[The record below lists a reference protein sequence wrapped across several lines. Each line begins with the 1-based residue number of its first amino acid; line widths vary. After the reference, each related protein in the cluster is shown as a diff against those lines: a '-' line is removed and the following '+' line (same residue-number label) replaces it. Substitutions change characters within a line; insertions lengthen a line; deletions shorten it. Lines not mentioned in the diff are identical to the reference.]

1 MSDLVFFLRLFKPHA
16 WWLVGGIVLA
26 LLTAFSTIALLT
38 LSGWF
43 ISASAIAGL
52 GGDVFLFNFVLPAAQ
67 IRALA
72 ITRTLGRYG
81 ERLVTHEATFRVL
94 TEIRVWFFAQ
104 LIPLALGRLAESRS
118 GDLLTRMTADIDAL
132 DALYLR
138 LLAPAVVAA
147 IGITAVTVFLYAY
160 HPFISFSTAVLLI
173 IASVVIPL
181 LFNSLGKESA
191 AATVTLSASLRLRQL
206 ELLQGMTDLLANQAY
221 ARFSKQFAKNS
232 ERLLETEADNNRLTA
247 LSSALTLLLSQLALL
262 HALIFLALG
271 YKNSTLS
278 GADIAIVLF
287 CVIAAFELVQ
297 ALPQALQML
306 GKTQAAAQRVRHLAT
321 LTPTIELAKPTKEL
335 PSRHDLQLH
344 GVSFRYSEQ
353 SNWVLKNLSLN
364 IPQGAKIGIIG
375 ASGSGKT
382 TLLQLLIRAHDPEH
396 GEVLLGDVVI
406 NQLNPDELLGCFGV
420 LSQRSQLFAATIKE
434 NLLIAKPHATQ
445 NELKEAINF
454 AGLTQFIG
462 RLPNGIHT
470 WVGESSA
477 KISGGEARR
486 IALARLHLKNPPI
499 LLLDEPTEGLDS
511 DTEREVLAALAVFA
525 KHKTLVMVTHRTV
538 GLELVDVVYKMED
551 GVLIKIG

>member
-1 MSDLVFFLRLFKPHA
+1 MSDLRFFLHLFKPHA

-52 GGDVFLFNFVLPAAQ
+52 GGDILLFNFMLPAAQ

-138 LLAPAVVAA
+138 LIAPAVVAA
-147 IGITAVTVFLYAY
+147 IGITAVTVFLYGY
-160 HPFISFSTAVLLI
+160 HPLISFSTAILLL

-181 LFNSLGKESA
+181 IFNRLGKESS

-221 ARFSKQFAKNS
+221 SRFSDSFAKNS
-232 ERLLETEADNNRLTA
+232 ERLIETEADNNRLTA

-262 HALIFLALG
+262 VALILVALG
-271 YKNSTLS
+271 YKEGGLS

-297 ALPQALQML
+297 PLPQAMQML

-321 LTPTIELAKPTKEL
+321 LTPTIEIASPTKAL
-335 PSRHDLQLH
+335 PSCYDLHLCN
-344 GVSFRYSEQ
+344 VSFRYSQ
-353 SNWVLKNLSLN
+353 QLVLKNISLT
-364 IPQGAKIGIIG
+364 IPHGAKIGIIG

-382 TLLQLLIRAHDPEH
+382 TLLQLLTRHYDPQY
-396 GEVLLGDVVI
+396 GEILLGDVAI
-406 NQLNPDELLGCFGV
+406 NQLNHDELLSCFGV
-420 LSQRSQLFAATIKE
+420 LSQRSQLFAATIKD
-434 NLLIAKPHATQ
+434 NLLIAKPLATQ
-445 NELKEAINF
+445 KELNEAITF
-454 AGLTQFIG
+454 GGLTQFIG
-462 RLPNGIHT
+462 RLPDGINT
-470 WVGESSA
+470 WIGESGA

-486 IALARLHLKNPPI
+486 IALARLYLKNPPL
-499 LLLDEPTEGLDS
+499 LLLDEPTEGLDA
-511 DTEREVLAALAVFA
+511 DTERDVLTTLASFA
-525 KHKTLVMVTHRTV
+525 QDKTLVMVTHRAV
-538 GLELVDVVYKMED
+538 GLELVDVLYKMKQGEFRHE
-551 GVLIKIG
+551 I